1 MTAWRILKFSC
12 NTSALTAKHFAPVGS
27 MSDFRKHPRAR
38 IYREAG
44 DPSFVGVRLRGPLTC
59 FDEVLA
65 LRLATVALSFGR
77 FARGTT
83 PLAFAVFA

>member
-1 MTAWRILKFSC
+1 MTAWRTLKFSC
-12 NTSALTAKHFAPVGS
+12 NTSALTAKHLLPLVQCLIS
-27 MSDFRKHPRAR
+27 ENIPAR

-44 DPSFVGVRLRGPLTC
+44 DPSFVGVRLRGPPTC